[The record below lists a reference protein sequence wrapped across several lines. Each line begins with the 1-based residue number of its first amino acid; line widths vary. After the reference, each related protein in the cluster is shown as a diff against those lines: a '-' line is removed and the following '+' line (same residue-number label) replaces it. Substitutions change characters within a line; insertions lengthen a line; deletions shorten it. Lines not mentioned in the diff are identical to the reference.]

1 MLIHI
6 KCPCADIYQRLL
18 FIEEHRNK
26 GIRMRLKE
34 TPVKSWDLAII
45 FLALALTGFSAWSA
59 YLKPGNS
66 TQVLIEGYGNRW
78 VFPLDAE
85 ETIPVPGPLGN
96 TIIRIHDNQAWV
108 ESSPCDNQICVA
120 AGRLHMHGEFA
131 ACLPNM
137 VLVMIEGRN
146 DGK

>member
-1 MLIHI
+1 M
-6 KCPCADIYQRLL
+6 KCPIN
-18 FIEEHRNK
+18 ENN
-26 GIRMRLKE
+26 GIRMKVKP
-34 TPVKSWDLAII
+34 PVKSWDLAII
-45 FLALALTGFSAWSA
+45 LLALALTGFSAWSA

-66 TQVLIEGYGNRW
+66 TQVLIEGYGARW

-85 ETIPVPGPLGN
+85 ETIAVPGPLGN
-96 TIIRIHDNQAWV
+96 TIVRIQGGHAWV

-120 AGRLHMHGEFA
+120 AGRLHRHGEFA

-137 VLVMIEGRN
+137 VLVMIEGHD